1 MQQGEVGCRVQGRL
15 QISASMVFQRFFAF
29 GGWGHY
35 PGLLRQR
42 VAGISGSSGFKT
54 WEEPCSQGS
63 DPDSKLPFV
72 VRVNLKDRLSFLVCG
87 PLVIEAALRGP
98 SVRLRAGN
106 MPVGSIPTSH
116 PPPPILYCSGWVH
129 FFLRLLV
136 PCSEG
141 AWKLQT
147 APASDRWRPVLCTKP
162 ELMC

>member
-116 PPPPILYCSGWVH
+116 PPPQSC
-129 FFLRLLV
+129 
-136 PCSEG
+136 
-141 AWKLQT
+141 T
-147 APASDRWRPVLCTKP
+147 AQAGCISS
-162 ELMC
+162 